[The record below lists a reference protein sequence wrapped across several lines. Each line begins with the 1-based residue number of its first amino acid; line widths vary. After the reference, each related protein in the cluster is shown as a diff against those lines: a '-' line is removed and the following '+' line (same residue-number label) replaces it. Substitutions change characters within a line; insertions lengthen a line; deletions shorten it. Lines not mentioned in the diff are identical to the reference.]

1 MISLSSHVFSPA
13 DLSNELP
20 GSAVALAVG
29 NGLRHIRRLRLITFF
44 LHQSGRCDPQ
54 CNHKPQQHLS
64 GGIDTFPK
72 SHRGRYQCWVYP
84 TGDIACGSFTK
95 TVSWSAAGAGVTG
108 VATTPT
114 GSNRGGAA
122 TDKSSRLCSG
132 AVPNGGGCA
141 LALDRLGARADAC
154 ARFRRRGRG
163 SGRARHVR
171 ARGWGAGACEY
182 LRRGDVRA
190 CALRRDRLDGVS
202 LSSPV
207 L

>member
-44 LHQSGRCDPQ
+44 LHQSGLCDPQ

-72 SHRGRYQCWVYP
+72 SHRGRYQCWVHP

-95 TVSWSAAGAGVTG
+95 TVSWSAAGAGGAG
-108 VATTPT
+108 VAKGDRRRRRPASDSSSSAAAKTGSTPT
-114 GSNRGGAA
+114 GLNRGGAA
-122 TDKSSRLCSG
+122 TRKSGRLYSG
-132 AVPNGGGCA
+132 AA
-141 LALDRLGARADAC
+141 A
-154 ARFRRRGRG
+154 
-163 SGRARHVR
+163 
-171 ARGWGAGACEY
+171 
-182 LRRGDVRA
+182 
-190 CALRRDRLDGVS
+190 
-202 LSSPV
+202 
-207 L
+207 